1 MVMRGQPPAGAT
13 ATGSLP
19 SAKFQISINASPLT
33 ATAGWGYQHGTSS
46 LPSRSMSLDR
56 LAPAVF
62 VLLWSTGWVVAKYAS
77 LHSEPF
83 TFLSIRYALSAVA
96 FLALCLVVRAQWP
109 SRATALRAVYSGF
122 FLHGFYLA
130 GLWWAIAN
138 GVPAGISGIIAA
150 LQPLLTA
157 IAAPFLIGERLQQ
170 AQKLGLALGFVGIAI
185 AISPKLLDPATADLT
200 QAALPLAINLVAMAS
215 VTYGTLYQ
223 KKHLQSGDLRT
234 IATLQYVG
242 ALILTLPLSLVF
254 EHQHFDGA
262 AQAYGALAW
271 SVFGLSMGGVGLL
284 LYLIRRGQV
293 SRAASLIYLMP
304 PAVALEAFI
313 AFGEPLTLP
322 LIVGTVVVV
331 AGVYLTNRRVMQQ
344 VEAMG

>member
-1 MVMRGQPPAGAT
+1 
-13 ATGSLP
+13 
-19 SAKFQISINASPLT
+19 
-33 ATAGWGYQHGTSS
+33 
-46 LPSRSMSLDR
+46 MSLDR
-56 LAPAVF
+56 FAPAVF
-62 VLLWSTGWVVAKYAS
+62 VFLWSTGWVVAKYAA

-83 TFLSIRYALSAVA
+83 TFLSIRYALSALA
-96 FLALCLVVRAQWP
+96 FLALCLVMRAQWP
-109 SRATALRAVYSGF
+109 KSRATWLRAIYSGF
-122 FLHGFYLA
+122 FLHGFYLG

-157 IAAPFLIGERLQQ
+157 MAAPFLVGERLQQ
-170 AQKLGLALGFVGIAI
+170 TQKLGLGLGFVGIAI
-185 AISPKLLDPATADLT
+185 AISPKLFGPATADLAH
-200 QAALPLAINLVAMAS
+200 AAVPLMINLVAMGS

-242 ALILTLPLSLVF
+242 ALVLTLPLSLIF
-254 EHQHFDGA
+254 ERQHFDGT
-262 AQAYGALAW
+262 AQAYGALIW

-304 PAVALEAFI
+304 PAVALEAFV

-322 LIVGTVVVV
+322 LIVGTAVVVT
-331 AGVYLTNRRVMQQ
+331 GVYLTNRRAAGRQTPA
-344 VEAMG
+344 EA

>member
-1 MVMRGQPPAGAT
+1 
-13 ATGSLP
+13 
-19 SAKFQISINASPLT
+19 
-33 ATAGWGYQHGTSS
+33 
-46 LPSRSMSLDR
+46 MSLDR
-56 LAPAVF
+56 FAPAVF
-62 VLLWSTGWVVAKYAS
+62 VLLWSTGWVVAKYAA

-83 TFLSIRYALSAVA
+83 TFLSIRYALSALA
-96 FLALCLVVRAQWP
+96 FLAFCLATRAQWP
-109 SRATALRAVYSGF
+109 KSRATALRAVYSGF

-157 IAAPFLIGERLQQ
+157 MAAPFLVGERLQQ
-170 AQKLGLALGFVGIAI
+170 TQKLGLVFGFIGIAI

-200 QAALPLAINLVAMAS
+200 HAALPLAINLIAMGA

-223 KKHLQSGDLRT
+223 KKHLQSGDLRS

-242 ALILTLPLSLVF
+242 ALILTLPLSLIF
-254 EHQHFDGA
+254 EHQQFDGT
-262 AQAYGALAW
+262 AQAFAALIW

-304 PAVALEAFI
+304 PAVAFEAFI
-313 AFGEPLTLP
+313 AFGEPLTVP
-322 LIVGTVVVV
+322 LILGTVIVV
-331 AGVYLTNRRVMQQ
+331 AGVYLTNRKAVERRRP
-344 VEAMG
+344 VEA

>member
-1 MVMRGQPPAGAT
+1 
-13 ATGSLP
+13 
-19 SAKFQISINASPLT
+19 
-33 ATAGWGYQHGTSS
+33 
-46 LPSRSMSLDR
+46 MSLDR
-56 LAPAVF
+56 FAPAVF
-62 VLLWSTGWVVAKYAS
+62 VLLWSTGWVVAKYAA

-83 TFLSIRYALSAVA
+83 TFLSIRYALSALA
-96 FLALCLVVRAQWP
+96 FLAFCLATGAQWP
-109 SRATALRAVYSGF
+109 KSRVTALRAVYSGF

-157 IAAPFLIGERLQQ
+157 MAAPFLVGERLQQ
-170 AQKLGLALGFVGIAI
+170 TQKLGLVFGFIGIAI

-200 QAALPLAINLVAMAS
+200 HAALPLAINLIAMGA

-223 KKHLQSGDLRT
+223 KKHLQSGDLRS

-242 ALILTLPLSLVF
+242 ALILTLPLSLLF
-254 EHQHFDGA
+254 EHQQFDGT
-262 AQAYGALAW
+262 AQAFAALIW

-304 PAVALEAFI
+304 PAVAFEAFI
-313 AFGEPLTLP
+313 AFGEPLTVP
-322 LIVGTVVVV
+322 LILGTVIVVV
-331 AGVYLTNRRVMQQ
+331 SVYLTNRKAVERRKP
-344 VEAMG
+344 VEA